1 MSYLLGCLLGVIACV
16 WIQFRA
22 GYDFITYEIYAV
34 AVLFGVGGS
43 IILVTSLGITADLI
57 GDKTGSG
64 AFVYGI
70 MSFCD
75 KFANGIAVIIIQD
88 L

>member
-1 MSYLLGCLLGVIACV
+1 MVFLCYLHVVSGA
-16 WIQFRA
+16 A
-22 GYDFITYEIYAV
+22 
-34 AVLFGVGGS
+34 GS

-64 AFVYGI
+64 AFIYGV

-75 KFANGIAVIIIQD
+75 KLANGIAVVIIQD

>member
-1 MSYLLGCLLGVIACV
+1 MVCVYLPEIWELLS
-16 WIQFRA
+16 
-22 GYDFITYEIYAV
+22 
-34 AVLFGVGGS
+34 LGVGGS

-75 KFANGIAVIIIQD
+75 KLSNGVAVVVIQD